1 MRCFKLNTLISS
13 GSVCQMLANLKKRKE
28 LLSCVF
34 TFHKTWN
41 KAVSHRSL
49 AVTAKKCTKKCDAH
63 GKLLLNLLF
72 RGCSEG
78 FQMMVSKK
86 NIHEHWTGVTHF
98 YPLWV
103 PGLLTSPVLSPQHSL
118 WYVAK
123 MSTYN
128 FSNFLVS
135 DFSTMST
142 CTYHLTAQA
151 ISRT

>member
-1 MRCFKLNTLISS
+1 M
-13 GSVCQMLANLKKRKE
+13 
-28 LLSCVF
+28 SCVF

-49 AVTAKKCTKKCDAH
+49 AVTEKKCTKKCDAH

-98 YPLWV
+98 NPLWV
-103 PGLLTSPVLSPQHSL
+103 PGLLTLPVLSPQHSL

-128 FSNFLVS
+128 FSNFLVLVIFLQWVHVLTTSLLKLSAEHKREEKEYHFNS
-135 DFSTMST
+135 DTTQLF
-142 CTYHLTAQA
+142 YE
-151 ISRT
+151 